1 MHFDPSFIYHVSLE
15 QEPCIIGPI
24 HPDFYKSY
32 GIKQADFDFTMHDLI
47 KAVLYMGMK
56 PGMVHATSRL
66 AELEFKF
73 AMVNAALDD
82 EHIPKKPYN
91 NRFVRM
97 NSAFITNLDPTEKA
111 AIHYWIGMVF
121 ATLLARKKF
130 GYKHVIHYSLFK
142 NDPINSVVLKNNTS
156 KLSPDLI
163 CVKGHYEYG
172 VFEAK
177 GMDSIKS
184 DTMYHAIRQLEQVK
198 LVNGQKP
205 ADSIVSFTR
214 TSTTGL
220 LIRYRDPKEGEEN
233 IVFSLP
239 AALIWQYT
247 PLVKLQEELSEGYRI
262 SDYPLISELLP
273 KGFTLNRSFAE
284 KIKQAEQ
291 YKNPE
296 EYAEFISGIHELP
309 EMKFEWNLN
318 G

>member
-24 HPDFYKSY
+24 HPVFYKSY
-32 GIKQADFDFTMHDLI
+32 GIKQADFDFTMFDLI

-56 PGMVHATSRL
+56 PGMIFAKSRK

-82 EHIPKKPYN
+82 EQIPKKPYN
-91 NRFVRM
+91 YRFVRM
-97 NSAFITNLDPTEKA
+97 NSVFIASLDPTEKA
-111 AIHYWIGMVF
+111 AIHYWIGMIF
-121 ATLLARKKF
+121 ATLLAHKKF
-130 GYKHVIHYSLFK
+130 NYKYVIHYSHFK
-142 NDPINSVVLKNNTS
+142 NDPINSVVLKDITS

-177 GMDSIKS
+177 GMDSIRS
-184 DTMYHAIRQLEQVK
+184 DTMLHAIEQLEQIR
-198 LVNGQKP
+198 LVNGQNP
-205 ADSIVSFTR
+205 VDSIVSYTR
-214 TSTTGL
+214 TSTSKL
-220 LIRYRDPKEGEEN
+220 LIRYRDPKEGKEN
-233 IVFSLP
+233 IEFSLA

-273 KGFTLNRSFAE
+273 KGFTLNRFFAE

-291 YKNPE
+291 YKNPK
-296 EYAEFISGIHELP
+296 EYAEFIGGIHELP